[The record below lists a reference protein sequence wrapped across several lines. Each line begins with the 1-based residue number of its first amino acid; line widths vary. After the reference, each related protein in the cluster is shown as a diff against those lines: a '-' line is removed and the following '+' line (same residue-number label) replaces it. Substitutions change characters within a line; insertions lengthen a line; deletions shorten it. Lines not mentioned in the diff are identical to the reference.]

1 MDICAI
7 YGFCVGGKSFHYS
20 NPSLAQTYIHFYEL
34 ILLVRLPYVIGE
46 LFSKYQPGTKR
57 TCLIIVIL
65 RNLHAATLCSTLF
78 RRRQSVILFRRL
90 WRLPI
95 GQYNMSAPTRDY
107 YSEMICILRINHR
120 LRKYPWISAQ
130 TMDPSSAGRSM
141 DIADPQIAPN
151 IDTVR

>member
-57 TCLIIVIL
+57 TCLILVIL
-65 RNLHAATLCSTLF
+65 RQ
-78 RRRQSVILFRRL
+78 RRVFHTIPTPTVCYSVPSIVEVSGGCQSVNI
-90 WRLPI
+90 
-95 GQYNMSAPTRDY
+95 
-107 YSEMICILRINHR
+107 ICLRQRGITIV
-120 LRKYPWISAQ
+120 K
-130 TMDPSSAGRSM
+130 
-141 DIADPQIAPN
+141 
-151 IDTVR
+151 

>member
-1 MDICAI
+1 MVVCGGVWWFAVVCGGLRWFVVDCGGLSFSHTVYGSLVRAGIHGYFICTI

-65 RNLHAATLCSTLF
+65 RQLHAATLCSTLF

-90 WRLPI
+90 
-95 GQYNMSAPTRDY
+95 
-107 YSEMICILRINHR
+107 
-120 LRKYPWISAQ
+120 
-130 TMDPSSAGRSM
+130 
-141 DIADPQIAPN
+141 
-151 IDTVR
+151 

>member
-20 NPSLAQTYIHFYEL
+20 NPSLAPTYIHFYEL

-65 RNLHAATLCSTLF
+65 RQLHAAKGPF
-78 RRRQSVILFRRL
+78 HGIGEVISNQNL
-90 WRLPI
+90 
-95 GQYNMSAPTRDY
+95 GQNVYLLIM
-107 YSEMICILRINHR
+107 
-120 LRKYPWISAQ
+120 
-130 TMDPSSAGRSM
+130 
-141 DIADPQIAPN
+141 QIMFF
-151 IDTVR
+151 I